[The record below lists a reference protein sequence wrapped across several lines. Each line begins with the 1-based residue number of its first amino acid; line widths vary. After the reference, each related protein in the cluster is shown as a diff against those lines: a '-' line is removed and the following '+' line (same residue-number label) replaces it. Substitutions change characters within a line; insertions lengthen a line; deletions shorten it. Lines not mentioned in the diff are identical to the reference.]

1 MVTQKGCLFG
11 LQHPLSLFQAA
22 FPPLLSA
29 MLPSAATT
37 SPTSPSAGGDPASEQ
52 PAGADP
58 PLENKRNKQST
69 RSVSDIL
76 QWCIGENCGDHLSLV
91 DRDGEGQAGKL
102 YCTLCG
108 VWLSAKGAIIK
119 DHCFGKNK
127 KGEDGTFRR
136 HPGFHATKAAAALAK
151 PPPAPPAQ
159 PETQAQPTIIVNVT
173 TPTKH
178 GETLSPPAKKMKV
191 DQSGSVVSMLNRG
204 TAEQQFHKDIT
215 TAFTS
220 VNIPLEKIGKPP
232 LKNFLN
238 KYIPDFKTVD
248 PINYRGTSLPKVAD
262 EKRGKIE
269 AIIRK
274 REHYVVVF
282 ADETPEPRACPT

>member
-1 MVTQKGCLFG
+1 MFG

-69 RSVSDIL
+69 RSVSDTL
-76 QWCIGENCGDHLSLV
+76 QWCIGENCCDHLSLV

-102 YCTLCG
+102 YCTICG

-191 DQSGSVVSMLNRG
+191 DQSGSVVAMLNRG
-204 TAEQQFHKDIT
+204 TAGCGASVWSKGVDHRSSSLLLENPKILITYSAAACRSMPQHTARMGGDYRCLPMSYTYALAQSCGLSQQRGAETKQRAAAEQSQ
-215 TAFTS
+215 
-220 VNIPLEKIGKPP
+220 
-232 LKNFLN
+232 N
-238 KYIPDFKTVD
+238 K
-248 PINYRGTSLPKVAD
+248 
-262 EKRGKIE
+262 
-269 AIIRK
+269 
-274 REHYVVVF
+274 
-282 ADETPEPRACPT
+282 